1 MNDKDLLHLA
11 AIVRDS
17 DDAILGETLDG
28 IITSWNVGAERIYGY
43 TAEEAIGRTVAM
55 LVPPDREDEL
65 PDILEKLTRGEGINH
80 YDTLRVTKDGRLVNV
95 SLTISPLHDASGAIT
110 GASSI
115 GREVTKEK
123 EAEAALRESARAYKL
138 LMEQAS
144 DAILV
149 SYPDQPLIEV
159 NQRASDM
166 LGYTRDE
173 LLQLSGGGS
182 ALPEDVTEL
191 PLRLDE
197 IHEGDI
203 LSAERSMRRKD
214 GTVIITEISTRRLDD
229 GRIVTIARDI
239 TDRKRAEEALRES
252 EARLRSAIDIA
263 QLTFY
268 EWNPQTDALTWDVG
282 LKRIWD
288 LPPDTSIDNEIF
300 LTGVHPD
307 DRESVQAA
315 ITRSSDPSG
324 DGLYTSEYRVIG
336 QQDKQER
343 WIAARGKT
351 LFEDNIAVHHV
362 GVVQDITERKRAEEA
377 LATSEANL
385 RALFAAM
392 RDVVLVLDAQGRYL
406 QIAPT
411 NPDLLYKPAAEL
423 LGRTIHEVLP
433 AAHADNI
440 LHLIRQAL
448 ETQEPVHIEYSLP
461 IGESEIWFDGT
472 VSPMG
477 EDKVFWIARD
487 ITKRKRAD
495 ENLRESEERFR
506 LMFANS
512 PLPMW
517 VYDVESLQFLE
528 VNEAAMVRYGYSRDE
543 FLSMRI
549 TNLQPAEEI
558 ARLMEDL
565 EQARLALKSSGEWR
579 HQKKDGEIIDVQI
592 TSHTFQFGERSK
604 DAILVVAEDITERKR
619 AEEALRASEEKF
631 RAIFENTLDAE
642 FITDDKGRFV
652 DVNHAASEL
661 IGLPAEELVGH
672 SYAEFQNWKS
682 ATELGRL
689 HDQVAERGEASGDLQ
704 FVGVN
709 GETRDVE
716 YSSKANFIPGY
727 HLSVAHDLTERRRK
741 EEARMARDAAERANR
756 AKSEFLSRMSH
767 ELRTPLNAILGF
779 GQLLQMDTTT
789 PDQEESVEYIIKA
802 GRHLLKLVDE
812 VLDIARIE
820 EGKLAISIEP
830 VLIRDVLQESLD
842 LVQTLAAHRNIELN
856 ANLTWLD
863 NCYVMADRQMLQQVL
878 LNLLANAIKYNREG
892 GVVNI
897 SCSELSSEL
906 HYEADGVRGGQDPA
920 APESPQLPARVR
932 IVVSDTGHGLPPDK
946 MARLFTPFERL
957 GAEHGDVEGT
967 GLGLALSKHLVKAM
981 GGSIGVESEQGIGST
996 FWIELSRA
1004 DEHMPG
1010 LELLVTGP
1018 LYSFQ
1023 LDEQSRTMLYIEDN
1037 LSNLRLVDRILKKW
1051 PEINLITAM
1060 QGQMGLDMA
1069 YEHRPDLILLDL
1081 HLPDMTGNEVLRRL
1095 REDPRTASIPVVV
1108 LSADANPRHVEKL
1121 IEAGAQAYL
1130 TKPLDVKQLLKVL
1143 GETVTRTAD

>member
-17 DDAILGETLDG
+17 DDAILGKTLDG
-28 IITSWNVGAERIYGY
+28 IITSWNKGAERIYGY

-65 PDILEKLTRGEGINH
+65 PYILEKLTRGEGISH

-95 SLTISPLHDASGAIT
+95 SLTISPIHDASGAIT

-115 GREVTKEK
+115 GRDVTKEK

-159 NQRASDM
+159 NQRARDM
-166 LGYTRDE
+166 LGYTKEE
-173 LLQLSGGGS
+173 LIQLSGGGS
-182 ALPEDVTEL
+182 ALPEGMSEL

-197 IHEGDI
+197 FHNADI
-203 LSAERSMRRKD
+203 VSAERPVRRKD
-214 GTVIITEISTRRLDD
+214 GTVIIVEISTRRLED

-239 TDRKRAEEALRES
+239 TDRKRAEEALRLS
-252 EARLRSAIDIA
+252 EAQLRSAIDIA
-263 QLTFY
+263 QLSFY
-268 EWNPQTDALTWDVG
+268 EWNPQTDARTWDAG
-282 LKRIWD
+282 LKKIWG
-288 LPPDTSIDNEIF
+288 LPPDTSLDNEIF
-300 LTGVHPD
+300 LTGVHPY
-307 DRESVQAA
+307 DREAVQAA
-315 ITRSSDPSG
+315 ITRSSDPVG
-324 DGLYTSEYRVIG
+324 DGLYTAEYRVIG

-343 WIAARGKT
+343 WITARGKT
-351 LFEDNIAVHHV
+351 FFEGNTAVHHV
-362 GVVQDITERKRAEEA
+362 GVVQDITERKRAEDA
-377 LATSEANL
+377 LATSEADL
-385 RALFAAM
+385 RALFASM
-392 RDVVLVLDAQGRYL
+392 RDVVLVLDAQGQYL

-411 NPDLLYKPAAEL
+411 NPDLLYKPTAEL

-495 ENLRESEERFR
+495 ESLRESEERFR

-517 VYDVESLQFLE
+517 VYDEESLQFLE
-528 VNEAAMVRYGYSRDE
+528 INEAAMVRYGYSRDE

-549 TNLQPAEEI
+549 TDIQPTEEMP
-558 ARLMEDL
+558 RLMENL
-565 EQARLALKSSGEWR
+565 AQARLALKSSGEWR
-579 HQKKDGEIIDVQI
+579 HQKKDEQIIDVQI
-592 TSHTFQFGERSK
+592 TSHTFQFGEHSK

-642 FITDDKGRFV
+642 FITDEKGRFV
-652 DVNHAASEL
+652 DVNHAASKL

-672 SYAEFQNWKS
+672 SYSEFQNWKS

-704 FVGVN
+704 FVGAN
-709 GETRDVE
+709 GETTDVE

-727 HLSVAHDLTERRRK
+727 HLSVAHDLTERRRT

-779 GQLLQMDTTT
+779 GQLLQMDSTT
-789 PDQEESVEYIIKA
+789 PEQLESVDYIVKA
-802 GRHLLKLVDE
+802 GSHLLKLIDE

-820 EGKLAISIEP
+820 EGKLTISIEP
-830 VLIRDVLQESLD
+830 VFVRDVLQESLD

-856 ANLTWLD
+856 ADLEWMD

-892 GVVNI
+892 GQVNV
-897 SCSELSSEL
+897 SCGEVS
-906 HYEADGVRGGQDPA
+906 YEANGAKQGLDPQS
-920 APESPQLPARVR
+920 PDSPQLLAKVR
-932 IVVSDTGHGLPPDK
+932 IAVRDTGSGLSPDK
-946 MARLFTPFERL
+946 LARLFTPFERL
-957 GAEHGDVEGT
+957 GAEHGNVDGT

-981 GGSIGVESEQGIGST
+981 GGTIGVESEQGMGST
-996 FWIELSRA
+996 FWVELSSA

-1018 LYSFQ
+1018 LYTFQ
-1023 LDEQSRTMLYIEDN
+1023 VDDQSRTMLYIEDN

-1108 LSADANPRHVEKL
+1108 LSADANPRHIEKL
-1121 IEAGAQAYL
+1121 LEAGAQAYL
-1130 TKPLDVKQLLKVL
+1130 TKPLNVKQLLKVV
-1143 GETVTRTAD
+1143 GETVTRTADLK